1 LRTQTIFPMPESS
14 LLNELVSSLKCLPSV
29 GARTAQRMAF
39 HLLEHDREKGLKLAE
54 AMRAALENIGQCQ
67 QCRTLTEHDICRIC
81 ADKSRNPDT
90 LCVVESPT
98 DVMAVEQS
106 TAYRGYYFVLMGKL
120 SPLDGIGPEEL
131 GLDLLEI
138 QLENESLKELIL
150 ATNPTVEGEVTA
162 HYISELAKKYNVQ
175 TTRIAHGVP
184 VGGELDYVDSST
196 LSHAFDG
203 RRNY

>member
-1 LRTQTIFPMPESS
+1 MSESS
-14 LLNELVSSLKCLPSV
+14 LLNDLVSAFKCLPSV

-39 HLLEHDREKGLKLAE
+39 HLLEHDREKGLKLAN
-54 AMRAALENIGQCQ
+54 AMRNAIENIGHCKK
-67 QCRTLTEHDICRIC
+67 CRTLTEHEICKIC
-81 ADKSRNPDT
+81 SDQRRNPET
-90 LCVVESPT
+90 LCVIENPS
-98 DVMAVEQS
+98 DVLAVEQA

-120 SPLDGIGPEEL
+120 SPLDGIGPEDI
-131 GLDLLEI
+131 GLDLLEKRL
-138 QLENESLKELIL
+138 QNEPIEELIL

-162 HYISELAKKYNVQ
+162 HYISEIANKYNVK

-203 RRNY
+203 RRDY

>member
-1 LRTQTIFPMPESS
+1 MSNHPSESS
-14 LLNELVSSLKCLPSV
+14 LLNELVSALKCLPSV

-39 HLLEHDREKGLKLAE
+39 HLLEHDREKGLQLAT
-54 AMRAALENIGQCQ
+54 AMQNAIENIGHCKS
-67 QCRTLTEHDICRIC
+67 CRTLTEHDICRIC
-81 ADKSRNPDT
+81 ADKSRQLST
-90 LCVVESPT
+90 LCVVENPS
-98 DVMAVEQS
+98 DVLAVEQA

-120 SPLDGIGPEEL
+120 SPLDGIGPDEL
-131 GLDLLEI
+131 GLDILEAR
-138 QLENESLKELIL
+138 LEAEAIEELIL

-162 HYISELAKKYNVQ
+162 HYISQLAGKYNVK

-184 VGGELDYVDSST
+184 VGGELDYVDSGT

>member
-1 LRTQTIFPMPESS
+1 MSESS

-39 HLLEHDREKGLKLAE
+39 HLLENDRENGLKLAE
-54 AMRAALENIGQCQ
+54 AMRDALENIGNCE
-67 QCRTLTEHDICRIC
+67 QCRTLTEHQICRIC
-81 ADKSRNPDT
+81 ADKSRNLNT

-98 DVMAVEQS
+98 DVMAIEQS

-120 SPLDGIGPEEL
+120 SPLDGVGPEEL

-138 QLENESLKELIL
+138 QLENEHLQELIL

-162 HYISELAKKYNVQ
+162 HYISELAKKYNVN

>member
-1 LRTQTIFPMPESS
+1 MSESES
-14 LLNELVSSLKCLPSV
+14 ALLNELVVALKCLPSV

-39 HLLEHDREKGLKLAE
+39 HLLEHDRENGLKLAA
-54 AMRAALENIGQCQ
+54 AMQNAIVNIGHCSL
-67 QCRTLTEHDICRIC
+67 CRTLTEHDVCKICS
-81 ADKSRNPDT
+81 DKSRAVDT
-90 LCVVESPT
+90 LCVVENPS
-98 DVMAVEQS
+98 DVLAVEQA
-106 TAYRGYYFVLMGKL
+106 TAYGGYYFVLMGKL
-120 SPLDGIGPEEL
+120 SPLDGIGPDEL
-131 GLDLLEI
+131 GLDLLEKR
-138 QLENESLKELIL
+138 LEKEPIKELIL

-162 HYISELAKKYNVQ
+162 HYISEIAAKYDVK

>member
-1 LRTQTIFPMPESS
+1 MSESS
-14 LLNELVSSLKCLPSV
+14 LLNELVSALKCLPSV

-39 HLLEHDREKGLKLAE
+39 HLLEHDREKGLILADV
-54 AMRAALENIGQCQ
+54 MRSAIEKIGHCK
-67 QCRTLTEHDICRIC
+67 QCRTLTEHEICKIC
-81 ADKSRNPDT
+81 SDKGRNPHT
-90 LCVVESPT
+90 LCVIENPS
-98 DVMAVEQS
+98 DVLAVEQA

-120 SPLDGIGPEEL
+120 SPLDGIGPEDL
-131 GLDLLEI
+131 GLDLLE
-138 QLENESLKELIL
+138 QRLQNEPIDELIL

-162 HYISELAKKYNVQ
+162 HYISELASKHNVE

-196 LSHAFDG
+196 LSHAFEG

>member
-1 LRTQTIFPMPESS
+1 MSDSS
-14 LLNELVSSLKCLPSV
+14 LLNELVSALKCLPSV

-39 HLLEHDREKGLKLAE
+39 HLLEHDRENGLKLAD
-54 AMRAALENIGQCQ
+54 AMRNAIENIGHCR
-67 QCRTLTEHDICRIC
+67 QCRTLTEHPVCRIC
-81 ADKSRNPDT
+81 ADQSRSVDT
-90 LCVVESPT
+90 LCVVENPS
-98 DVMAVEQS
+98 DVLAVEQA

-120 SPLDGIGPEEL
+120 SPLDGIGPEDL
-131 GLDLLEI
+131 GLDLLEERMAEEGI
-138 QLENESLKELIL
+138 KELIL

-162 HYISELAKKYNVQ
+162 HYISELAAKYNVK

-196 LSHAFDG
+196 LSHAFEG

>member
-1 LRTQTIFPMPESS
+1 MSNNPSESS
-14 LLNELVSSLKCLPSV
+14 LLNELVSALKCLPSV

-39 HLLEHDREKGLKLAE
+39 HLLEHDREKGLQLAE
-54 AMRAALENIGQCQ
+54 AMQNAIENIGHCKS
-67 QCRTLTEHDICRIC
+67 CRTLTEHETCRIC
-81 ADKSRNPDT
+81 SDKSRQLNT
-90 LCVVESPT
+90 LCIVESPS
-98 DVMAVEQS
+98 DVLAVEQA

-120 SPLDGIGPEEL
+120 SPLDGIGPDEL
-131 GLDLLEI
+131 GLDILEAR
-138 QLENESLKELIL
+138 LENEAIEELIL

-162 HYISELAKKYNVQ
+162 HYISQLADKYNVK

-184 VGGELDYVDSST
+184 VGGELDYVDSGT